1 MVLHGLAS
9 SAHMWNLVAPLLAAH
24 GYIVSA
30 LDQRG
35 HGESETLG
43 TGYDFDTILADD
55 AAAIE
60 ALEIER
66 PILVGHS

>member
-1 MVLHGLAS
+1 
-9 SAHMWNLVAPLLAAH
+9 MWNLVAPLLAAL
-24 GYIVSA
+24 GYIVTA
-30 LDQRG
+30 LDQHG

-55 AAAIE
+55 AVAIE